1 MTGYCKLCG
10 QTAKLIRAHI
20 IPKSLYK
27 VLQDTDG
34 GVSKLISNT
43 VGVHPK
49 RIPMGIY
56 DPKIVCEDCERLFA
70 PWDDYAK
77 WFFDKSIPKCVS
89 NKDKVVAYDY
99 GLPDY
104 QKLKLFFISLL
115 WRAHASQQPFF
126 RRIDLGPY
134 EADVVTKIKN
144 ADPGTP
150 DEYSIVLARFDHP
163 LSEII
168 QDPFRSRIFNINC
181 YRFYLPSFF
190 FIIKFDKRPFPDGF
204 REVMLQPEISFY
216 ALAKDFAT
224 SKEMILLKELAVR
237 KRGEL

>member
-1 MTGYCKLCG
+1 MTGYCQLCG
-10 QTAKLIRAHI
+10 KTAKLIRAHI

-27 VLQDTDG
+27 DLQDTNG
-34 GVSKLISNT
+34 GVSKLITNT
-43 VGVHPK
+43 VGIHSK

-56 DPKIVCEDCERLFA
+56 DPKIVCEDCEKLFS

-77 WFFDKSIPKCVS
+77 WFFDKNVPKCVS
-89 NKDKVVAYDY
+89 TKDKVVAYDY

-126 RRIDLGPY
+126 RRINLGPHA
-134 EADVVTKIKN
+134 ADVVTKIKN

-163 LSEII
+163 LSEAI

-181 YRFYLPSFF
+181 YRFYLPSYF

-204 REVMLQPEISFY
+204 RELMLQPGINFH
-216 ALAKDFAT
+216 ALARDFTA
-224 SKEMILLKELAVR
+224 SKEMIFLKKLAAR
-237 KRGEL
+237 KKGEI